1 MLTNKSTLI
10 LFSCLVAL
18 MVAVP
23 TPAPA
28 AVQLG
33 MHMDFVL
40 SNGTAVRVFPAAE
53 DSSRANLHP
62 KWDQPPDLPDQPED
76 ESCDE
81 LKRKYEERIGKK
93 REDKEAA
100 KLKEVAAAQRPAW
113 LKSTPRL
120 KAVFAIGGAVST
132 PKPSDWYY
140 LPTSPKLSFS
150 EGRPEATFVKFITD
164 EEQGPDAAAGGI
176 FHLMMSYGLTPSE
189 ESEVRTL
196 LEEAVPGATLRGM
209 VDLTPSGTGENFV
222 VTSGTLQDQ
231 QFAPTG
237 VLTSGRA
244 PTYPGGK
251 AALAGR
257 LSPIGAQ
264 LLASTFENPTADL
277 SVTFAYDYVA
287 KTTAFTAEVKINL
300 DKVRKVAECSY
311 DAQTVTR
318 RQKKKWGWIIIP
330 YYTESEV
337 IDKVSREQYEHTYD
351 VLRTTG
357 AVTINIDQNLPD
369 IDVSTIESALIDQAM
384 ESFMDIQRSFS
395 MPDPDD
401 FDSGEED
408 EEDKEQ
414 RPKDISYEVLKISK
428 KRESMSGQ
436 IAFSV
441 TKSMAVYRSH
451 VMTGNLGAELRD
463 YEDEVFSTVV
473 LNDPFFQRGRVLVD
487 LDADALDLFEAG
499 MINNVA
505 VKVTPSYDGSNSKDK
520 IFDRQIVAGG
530 EITELVT
537 FATGGKKLNSSC
549 PIKYSQSWSL
559 RGGGKWPE
567 TSKDECT
574 REMNITLVPPIEAR
588 DIEVEADLGELERV
602 GIRAV
607 DVLLRHSRY
616 GKEEIET
623 VKFRVAKPEPYVE
636 TRLFVDKGETER
648 TPVDFSL
655 VFTHKEE
662 GQLPQSPW
670 VRLEGDFAYASVSGL
685 PEEYAEELG
694 GLVGEVKELIE
705 GVKELAN

>member
-1 MLTNKSTLI
+1 MRTKKTHLLIIGGLAFLLAAGPST
-10 LFSCLVAL
+10 
-18 MVAVP
+18 
-23 TPAPA
+23 A

-40 SNGTAVRVFPAAE
+40 SNGTSVRVFPAAT
-53 DSSRANLHP
+53 DTSRDNLHP
-62 KWDQPPDLPDQPED
+62 RWAPPPDLPDQPED
-76 ESCDE
+76 ETCEE
-81 LKRKYEERIGKK
+81 LEQKYDERIGRAQE
-93 REDKEAA
+93 REEAA
-100 KLKEVAAAQRPAW
+100 AEKPVAAAQRPTW

-120 KAVFAIGGAVST
+120 KAVFAIGGAVRT

-140 LPTSPKLSFS
+140 LPTVPKLSFS
-150 EGRPEATFVKFITD
+150 DERPEATFVKFITD
-164 EEQGPDAAAGGI
+164 EEEGPDAAAGGI
-176 FHLMMSYGLTPSE
+176 FHMMVSYGLTPDE
-189 ESEVRTL
+189 EAELRTV
-196 LEEAVPGATLRGM
+196 LEEAVPGARLRGM
-209 VDLTPSGTGENFV
+209 VELTPAGVGENFV

-231 QFAPTG
+231 QFAPSG
-237 VLTSGRA
+237 ILTSGRA
-244 PTYPGGK
+244 PTYPGAK

-264 LLASTFENPTADL
+264 LLASTFENPTSDL

-287 KTTAFTAEVKINL
+287 KTQAFTANVRINL
-300 DKVRKVAECSY
+300 DKVRKIAECSY

-318 RQKKKWGWIIIP
+318 RKKRKWGWIIIP
-330 YYTESEV
+330 YYTESEE

-369 IDVSTIESALIDQAM
+369 IEVAGIESTLIDKAM

-395 MPDPDD
+395 MPGADD
-401 FDSGEED
+401 IDTGGEEG
-408 EEDKEQ
+408 EGEDDD
-414 RPKDISYEVLKISK
+414 RPAGENYTVLKISK

-451 VMTGNLGAELRD
+451 VMTGNMGAVLRD
-463 YEDEVFSTVV
+463 YEDEVFSTVL
-473 LNDPFFQRGRVLVD
+473 LNDPFFRRGRVLVD

-499 MINNVA
+499 MVNNVA
-505 VKVTPSYDGSNSKDK
+505 VHVRPSYEGSNRQDK
-520 IFDRQIVAGG
+520 VFDRQTVAGG
-530 EITELVT
+530 TVTEVFT
-537 FATGGKKLNSSC
+537 FATGGQELSSRC

-559 RGGGKWPE
+559 RGGGKWP
-567 TSKDECT
+567 SSSSDECT

-588 DIEVEADLGELERV
+588 DIEVEADLSELEQV

-616 GKEEIET
+616 GKEEVET
-623 VKFRVAKPEPYVE
+623 VKFRVARPEPYVE

-655 VFTHKEE
+655 VFTHKEK

-670 VRLEGDFAYASVSGL
+670 VRLEGDFVYASVSGL
-685 PEEYAEELG
+685 PRNYIQELG
-694 GLVGEVKELIE
+694 GIVGEVRELIE
-705 GVKELAN
+705 GVQELTN

>member
-1 MLTNKSTLI
+1 M
-10 LFSCLVAL
+10 
-18 MVAVP
+18 
-23 TPAPA
+23 
-28 AVQLG
+28 G

-53 DSSRANLHP
+53 DTSAHNLRP
-62 KWDQPPDLPDQPED
+62 RWGQPPNLPDQPED

-81 LKRKYEERIGKK
+81 LEKKYEERIGKK
-93 REDKEAA
+93 KQEQEAA
-100 KLKEVAAAQRPAW
+100 KLMQVAAARRPNW

-120 KAVFAIGGAVST
+120 KAVFAIGGTMAEA
-132 PKPSDWYY
+132 KPSDWYY
-140 LPTSPKLSFS
+140 LPTVPKLSFS
-150 EGRPEATFVKFITD
+150 DGRPEATFVKFITD
-164 EEQGPDAAAGGI
+164 EEEGPDAAAGGI
-176 FHLMMSYGLTPSE
+176 FHLMMSYGLTKAE
-189 ESEVRTL
+189 ESELQTL
-196 LEEAVPGATLRGM
+196 LEESVPGATLRGM
-209 VDLTPSGTGENFV
+209 VELTPSGTGENFI

-244 PTYPGGK
+244 PSYPGSK

-287 KTTAFTAEVKINL
+287 KTKAFTAEVRINL
-300 DKVRKVAECSY
+300 DRVRKLAECSL
-311 DAQTVTR
+311 DTQTSTR
-318 RQKKKWGWIIIP
+318 RTKKKWGWIIIP
-330 YYTESEV
+330 YYKESEE

-369 IDVSTIESALIDQAM
+369 IDVASIESALIDKAM
-384 ESFMDIQRSFS
+384 DSFMEIQRSFS
-395 MPDPDD
+395 MPDQGDLD
-401 FDSGEED
+401 TGGED
-408 EEDKEQ
+408 EEGKDKD
-414 RPKDISYEVLKISK
+414 PKAANYEVLKIRK

-436 IAFSV
+436 ISFSV

-463 YEDEVFSTVV
+463 YKEEVFSTVV

-505 VKVTPSYDGSNSKDK
+505 VQVTPSYQGSNPKDK
-520 IFDRQIVAGG
+520 IFDRQIVSDGK
-530 EITELVT
+530 ITESIT
-537 FATGGKKLNSSC
+537 FATGGQKLNASC
-549 PIKYSQSWSL
+549 PIRYSQSWSL
-559 RGGGKWPE
+559 RGGGKWPPD
-567 TSKDECT
+567 SQDECT

-588 DIEVEADLGELERV
+588 DIEVEADLDELERV

-636 TRLFVDKGETER
+636 TRIFVDKGETER

-685 PEEYAEELG
+685 PAAYADELG
-694 GLVGEVKELIE
+694 GLVGEVRELID
-705 GVKELAN
+705 GVRELTN